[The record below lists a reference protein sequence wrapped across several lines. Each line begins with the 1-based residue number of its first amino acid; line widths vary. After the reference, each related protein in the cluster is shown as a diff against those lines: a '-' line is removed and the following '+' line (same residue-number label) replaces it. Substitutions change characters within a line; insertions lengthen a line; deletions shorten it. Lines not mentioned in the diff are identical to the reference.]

1 MKRILIIDDE
11 PQIRRFLNIS
21 LGSQG
26 YKILEAENGGRGLE
40 RAALEAPDLIVLDLG
55 LPDLDGQEVLKAL
68 RDFYQG
74 PIIVLS
80 VRNSEQ
86 EKVRALDGG
95 CNDYVEKPFAVN
107 ELLAR
112 IRAVLRTFSSIEL
125 PLTGYDDG
133 HLQID
138 LQEHTVRLDD
148 EEIRLSKKEFEL
160 LKLLTAYPGRIL
172 TQQQL
177 LREVWGPQHAE
188 DNHYLRVFIGR
199 LRSKLHDDPTS
210 PHYIETRAGVG
221 YRFIGNSE
229 A

>member
-26 YKILEAENGGRGLE
+26 YVIIEAENGCRGLE
-40 RAALEAPDLIVLDLG
+40 LTALEAPDLVILDLG
-55 LPDLDGQEVLKAL
+55 LPDRDGQEVLEAL

-74 PIIVLS
+74 PVIVLS
-80 VRNSEQ
+80 VRNSEH
-86 EKVRALDGG
+86 EKVRALDAG

-112 IRAVLRTFSSIEL
+112 IRAVLRTYDSIEV
-125 PLTGYDDG
+125 PPVGYDDG
-133 HLQID
+133 YLQVD
-138 LQEHTVRLDD
+138 LQERSVRVAG
-148 EEIRLSKKEFEL
+148 EEVRFSKKEFEL
-160 LKLLTAYPGRIL
+160 LKLLLAHPGRVL

-177 LREVWGPQHAE
+177 LRELWGPHHSE

-199 LRSKLHDDPTS
+199 LRSKLNDDPTS
-210 PHYIETRAGVG
+210 PRYIETRAGVG
-221 YRFIGNSE
+221 YRFLGNGDS
-229 A
+229 